1 MDPPIESHKRV
12 SIPILDRLD
21 RLQKRIPRRQRQRR
35 ATAAAAME
43 TVKDFHHLRL
53 HHPPANVSTI
63 CPLVASVSASSPC
76 VHSQFLLF
84 LHHHVIKRV
93 HHHLRSLVPSLFAT
107 NNTKYHP
114 STFDHISSFSPLLSP
129 PLLVC
134 RLFSLWNANANF
146 SLSFESEVSHL

>member
-21 RLQKRIPRRQRQRR
+21 RLQKRIPRRQRQQRRR

-63 CPLVASVSASSPC
+63 CPLVASVSAFSMRTFTIFIVFTSSCNQTCTSSSSFSCAFSFCNQQYKIPP
-76 VHSQFLLF
+76 
-84 LHHHVIKRV
+84 K
-93 HHHLRSLVPSLFAT
+93 HLRSHIIIFTFALSSIACVPRSEMQMQ
-107 NNTKYHP
+107 
-114 STFDHISSFSPLLSP
+114 TFLS
-129 PLLVC
+129 V
-134 RLFSLWNANANF
+134 
-146 SLSFESEVSHL
+146 

>member
-12 SIPILDRLD
+12 STPILDRLD
-21 RLQKRIPRRQRQRR
+21 RLQKRIPRRQRQQRRR

-63 CPLVASVSASSPC
+63 CPLVASVSAFSMRTFTIFIVFTSSC
-76 VHSQFLLF
+76 NQTCTSSSSFSCAFSFCNQQY
-84 LHHHVIKRV
+84 
-93 HHHLRSLVPSLFAT
+93 
-107 NNTKYHP
+107 KYHP
-114 STFDHISSFSPLLSP
+114 STFDHISSFSPLLCP

-134 RLFSLWNANANF
+134 LALKCKCKLFSQF
-146 SLSFESEVSHL
+146 RK